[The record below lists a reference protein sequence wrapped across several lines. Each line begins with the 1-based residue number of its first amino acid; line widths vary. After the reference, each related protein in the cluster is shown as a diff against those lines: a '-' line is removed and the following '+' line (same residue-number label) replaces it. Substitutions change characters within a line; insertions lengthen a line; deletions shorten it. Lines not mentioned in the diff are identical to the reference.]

1 MSVDE
6 KYQVKI
12 ENFEGPF
19 DILLYL
25 VRNSKI
31 NIHELSISEITHQF
45 VVFMQGLEAINETIS
60 VEETSNFALTASILL
75 YLKSRTLL
83 PEEILVDEDEDND
96 SRKEFIDNLIE
107 YQKYKNTAQLL
118 KRCLDE
124 EKVLI
129 RKEAQLSLDFKDNE
143 NWEEVSIMDLILAF
157 SRVAREMDKT
167 IFRTLEIEEISI
179 DEKIDEILNFVTN
192 NDTLEFNNLF
202 PAQCSKYVLII
213 TFLAL
218 LELVK
223 MKKVFILQHKLFGT
237 MKITKR
243 ES

>member
-1 MSVDE
+1 MGGDE
-6 KYQVKI
+6 KYQVRI

-31 NIHELSISEITHQF
+31 NIHELSISEITRQF
-45 VVFMQGLEAINETIS
+45 VIFMSGFEAVNETIDI
-60 VEETSNFALTASILL
+60 EETSNFVLTASILL
-75 YLKSRTLL
+75 YLKSKTLL
-83 PEEILVDEDEDND
+83 PQEILVDEDEDND

-129 RKEAQLSLDFKDNE
+129 RREAQLSLDFKDSE
-143 NWEEVSIMDLILAF
+143 NWEEVSIMDLIIAF

-167 IFRTLEIEEISI
+167 IFKTLEIEEISI
-179 DEKIDEILNFVTN
+179 DDKIDEILNFVTN
-192 NDTLEFNNLF
+192 NETLEFNNLF
-202 PAQCSKYVLII
+202 PAHCSKYVLII

>member
-1 MSVDE
+1 MSVEE

-45 VVFMQGLEAINETIS
+45 VLFMKGLEAVNETIS
-60 VEETSNFALTASILL
+60 VEETSNFVLTASILL
-75 YLKSRTLL
+75 YLKSKTLL

-96 SRKEFIDNLIE
+96 SRKEFVDNLIE
-107 YQKYKNTAQLL
+107 YQKYKSTAQLL

-179 DEKIDEILNFVTN
+179 DQKIEEILNFVTK

>member
-1 MSVDE
+1 MSGDE
-6 KYQVKI
+6 KYQVRI
-12 ENFEGPF
+12 DNFEGPY

-25 VRNSKI
+25 VRNSKN

-45 VVFMQGLEAINETIS
+45 VLFMSGLEVNNEKINI
-60 VEETSNFALTASILL
+60 EETSNFVLTASILL
-75 YLKSRTLL
+75 YLKSKTLL
-83 PEEILVDEDEDND
+83 PQEILVDEDEDYD

-124 EKVLI
+124 ERVLI
-129 RKEAQLSLDFKDNE
+129 RKEAQLSLDFKDSD
-143 NWEEVSIMDLILAF
+143 NWEEVSIMDLIIAF

-167 IFRTLEIEEISI
+167 IFKTLELEEISI
-179 DEKIDEILNFVTN
+179 DDKIDEILNFVN
-192 NDTLEFNNLF
+192 NNEALEFNNLF
-202 PAQCSKYVLII
+202 TAHCSKYVLII

>member
-1 MSVDE
+1 MSGDE
-6 KYQVKI
+6 KYQVRI
-12 ENFEGPF
+12 ENYEGPF

-45 VVFMQGLEAINETIS
+45 VVFMKGLEAINETIS
-60 VEETSNFALTASILL
+60 VEETSNFVLTASILL
-75 YLKSRTLL
+75 FLKSKTLL
-83 PEEILVDEDEDND
+83 PEEILVDEDEDSD

-179 DEKIDEILNFVTN
+179 DEKIEEILNFVTN

>member
-1 MSVDE
+1 M
-6 KYQVKI
+6 K
-12 ENFEGPF
+12 
-19 DILLYL
+19 
-25 VRNSKI
+25 
-31 NIHELSISEITHQF
+31 
-45 VVFMQGLEAINETIS
+45 GLEAANETIS
-60 VEETSNFALTASILL
+60 VEETSNFVLTASILL
-75 YLKSRTLL
+75 YLKSKTLL

-96 SRKEFIDNLIE
+96 SRKEFVDNLIE
-107 YQKYKNTAQLL
+107 YQKYKSTAQLL

-179 DEKIDEILNFVTN
+179 DQKIEEILSYVTK

-243 ES
+243 ET

>member
-1 MSVDE
+1 MSIEE

-45 VVFMQGLEAINETIS
+45 VIFMKGLEAVNETIS
-60 VEETSNFALTASILL
+60 VEETSNFVLTASILL
-75 YLKSRTLL
+75 YLKSKTLL
-83 PEEILVDEDEDND
+83 PEEILVDEDEDID
-96 SRKEFIDNLIE
+96 SRKEFVDNLIE
-107 YQKYKNTAQLL
+107 YQKYKSTAQLL

-129 RKEAQLSLDFKDNE
+129 RKEAQLSLDFKDSE

-179 DEKIDEILNFVTN
+179 DQKIEDILNFVTT

>member
-1 MSVDE
+1 MDNAE
-6 KYQVKI
+6 KYQVRI

-31 NIHELSISEITHQF
+31 NIKELSISEITRQF
-45 VVFMQGLEAINETIS
+45 ISFMNEFEAINETINI
-60 VEETSNFALTASILL
+60 EETSNFVLTASILL
-75 YLKSRTLL
+75 YLKSKTLL
-83 PEEILVDEDEDND
+83 PQEILVDEDEDED

-107 YQKYKNTAQLL
+107 YQKYKTTAQLL

-129 RKEAQLSLDFKDNE
+129 RKEAQLSFDFKDSE
-143 NWEEVSIMDLILAF
+143 NWEEVSIMDLIIAF
-157 SRVAREMDKT
+157 SRVAHEMDKT
-167 IFRTLEIEEISI
+167 IFKTLEVEEISI
-179 DEKIDEILNFVTN
+179 DDKIDEILKYVTN
-192 NDTLEFNNLF
+192 NETLEFNNLF
-202 PAQCSKYVLII
+202 PVNCSKYVLVI

-237 MKITKR
+237 IKITKR